1 MTWILE
7 NWQYILIGVMVI
19 DKAVALSP
27 SKRDDLIWTGIKDV
41 LRKVMPGKIQ

>member
-1 MTWILE
+1 MEWIIA
-7 NWQYILIGVMVI
+7 NWEYIFIGILLI